1 MPAIHPDPQTLRA
14 LVQEVPAR
22 GPLAMLNLL
31 RFREQAA
38 YPAGGDGPVSGRE
51 AYARYSRLTLPHLRR
66 AGARVIFRGRA
77 ALAFI
82 APAGE
87 RWDEMF
93 LVRYPN
99 RAAFERMIADRDYL
113 AGTVH
118 REAALADSRLI
129 VLAEPR
135 SLGRLAWWLLGV
147 LSRFRR

>member
-1 MPAIHPDPQTLRA
+1 MPAIHPDQDALRA
-14 LVQEVPAR
+14 LASQVPAT

-38 YPAGGDGPVSGRE
+38 YPAGGDGPATGRE

-66 AGARVIFRGRA
+66 AGARVVFRGRA

-82 APAGE
+82 APDQE

-135 SLGRLAWWLLGV
+135 HIGRLAWWLFAT
-147 LSRFRR
+147 LSGFRR